1 MAKQRSKKRIAGLV
15 VLILLIILATALVV
29 INPFQYLKSLAPE
42 AVAETST
49 EQVAVPVRVLQ
60 TATSTLQ
67 NTIRTNGSVID
78 PSSLDIY
85 PEATGTL
92 KTLTV
97 SVGQRVEKDQVIAT
111 IDPSRPGVVYK
122 EVAVKASAGGT
133 ILALPFVVGAGVSMQ
148 APLARIGMLENLEVV
163 TDIAERHIGSV
174 EIGTMAELTFKA
186 YPGQRFSAE
195 VSRLSPVL
203 NPGSRTLEIGLTF
216 EDAEGKIKSGMF
228 PTITLFT
235 EHLDSVIAIPRSALL
250 YSGGQA
256 YLYIADNSNVAH
268 RVNVEVGLQVDD
280 MIEIKSGLNE
290 GDLLVVEGQSLLTEG
305 TLVRVLQ

>member
-1 MAKQRSKKRIAGLV
+1 
-15 VLILLIILATALVV
+15 
-29 INPFQYLKSLAPE
+29 
-42 AVAETST
+42 
-49 EQVAVPVRVLQ
+49 
-60 TATSTLQ
+60 
-67 NTIRTNGSVID
+67 
-78 PSSLDIY
+78 
-85 PEATGTL
+85 
-92 KTLTV
+92 
-97 SVGQRVEKDQVIAT
+97 
-111 IDPSRPGVVYK
+111 
-122 EVAVKASAGGT
+122 GT

-174 EIGTMAELTFKA
+174 GIGTKAELTFKA

-250 YSGGQA
+250 YSGSQA

>member
-29 INPFQYLKSLAPE
+29 VNPFQYLKSLAPE

-78 PSSLDIY
+78 PSSLDVY
-85 PEATGTL
+85 PEVTGTL
-92 KTLTV
+92 RTLTV

-122 EVAVKASAGGT
+122 EVAVKAPAAGT
-133 ILALPFVVGAGVSMQ
+133 VLALPFVVGAGVSMQ
-148 APLARIGMLENLEVV
+148 APLVRIGMLENLEVV

-174 EIGTMAELTFKA
+174 TIGTKAELIFKA
-186 YPGQRFSAE
+186 YPNETFPAV

-235 EHLDSVIAIPRSALL
+235 EHLESVIAIPRSALL
-250 YSGGQA
+250 YSGNQA
-256 YLYIADNSNVAH
+256 YLYLVDEANAAH
-268 RVNVEVGLQVDD
+268 RVNVEVGLQVED
-280 MIEIKSGLNE
+280 MIEIKEGLNV
-290 GDLLVVEGQSLLTEG
+290 GDLLVTEGQSLLTEG